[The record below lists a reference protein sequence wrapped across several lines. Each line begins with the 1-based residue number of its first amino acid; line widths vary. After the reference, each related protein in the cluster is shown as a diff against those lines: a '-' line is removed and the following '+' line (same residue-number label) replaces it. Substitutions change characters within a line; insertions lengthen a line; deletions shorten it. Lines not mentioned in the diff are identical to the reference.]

1 MIFHRLNAGGTKLN
15 NQEIRNAVYQGVFNN
30 FLKDCSKFQEWRN
43 ISGSRLKRRF
53 RDIELI
59 LRFFAFFDHLNSYN
73 GNLALFLNEYMQ
85 KNRNTIG
92 VIDGKRIL
100 FTRVINVIN
109 NKFSEIKLLTNAS
122 NTVVEG
128 ALYGVS
134 KNLDF
139 LEGDKV
145 SKLDT
150 FFKKMIAAEAFSEK
164 NIREGIARKE
174 KVLSRLEV
182 AQKIFSGK

>member
-1 MIFHRLNAGGTKLN
+1 
-15 NQEIRNAVYQGVFNN
+15 
-30 FLKDCSKFQEWRN
+30 
-43 ISGSRLKRRF
+43 
-53 RDIELI
+53 
-59 LRFFAFFDHLNSYN
+59 
-73 GNLALFLNEYMQ
+73 MQ